1 MAKHFSDRDYQKMMN
16 SPDVQRVLDQV
27 ADAIVDEGRR
37 RIHKVTGKT
46 AESLVKQS
54 ATRDDGVEVRHV
66 GYDLDVSDSGPYYEF
81 GTEDTPPH
89 PTLRAA
95 GKAVKGKR

>member
-1 MAKHFSDRDYQKMMN
+1 MKDFSDRDYLKMMN
-16 SPDVQRVLDQV
+16 SPDVQRVIDQR
-27 ADAIVDEGRR
+27 AEAIAAEAKR
-37 RIHKVTGKT
+37 RIKHVTGIT
-46 AESLVKQS
+46 AASVAVEPAL
-54 ATRDDGVEVRHV
+54 RDDGVLVRHV

-95 GKAVKGKR
+95 AKAVK